1 VTKRKAKG
9 SEKGDINDG
18 GKGEDKRMR
27 RNKKAGKEKG
37 KNGRKR
43 QTGNSHPNKLLL
55 APERA

>member
-1 VTKRKAKG
+1 
-9 SEKGDINDG
+9 
-18 GKGEDKRMR
+18 MR

>member
-1 VTKRKAKG
+1 
-9 SEKGDINDG
+9 
-18 GKGEDKRMR
+18 MR

-43 QTGNSHPNKLLL
+43 QTGNSYPNKLLL